1 MNILYYHSKFNCQTT
16 QHQGFVYPWSRL
28 CECLILNICSPSF
41 YNCIFAGVYFLM
53 VLMYGLSSIPFAYL
67 FSYFRRT
74 STGAFAL
81 LVIVNILTGKYC
93 IVD

>member
-1 MNILYYHSKFNCQTT
+1 
-16 QHQGFVYPWSRL
+16 
-28 CECLILNICSPSF
+28 
-41 YNCIFAGVYFLM
+41 M